1 MRSIPTIRIG
11 KKMRG
16 IPVILAILAIK
27 LYNSLSSMNKAFLP
41 LASALVV
48 SLAINGWQF
57 AHYNDR
63 QDNTNENLALAKSGT
78 PASNTILAN
87 RKVLAGDRG
96 KKEDSKRAAST
107 GSLSDILAIAN
118 PLDRY
123 EALLAFVKN
132 LTAGE
137 IEDYLDGLRPGKGK
151 MNPETNFLRSLLLAK
166 WTQEDPDAAL
176 ASLSSAGGKQAYS
189 DAGTVLGTLAAMDPE
204 KAAAWLSNSDS
215 PILRQPWMSGLLAQS
230 VAEQW
235 ARQDPDA
242 ALEWAST
249 LDPEQQVGAYSG
261 IINNILES
269 DPQRAAALAMSL
281 DSSDRPKLLGQ
292 IAEAWAAQDPAEA
305 VAWANTLSS
314 NDRES
319 SLQEALGS
327 WAVSDPSQA
336 AAYVDQLPEQE
347 RSSYVLDVVRNWS
360 EQAPADAAAWL
371 GSQPEGEGRAE
382 AMGHLM
388 WNWTTRDPEAAA
400 NWLGEQPAGPSYD
413 SGVTGLAKAATHAY
427 DDPSTAVN
435 WASTIE
441 NQDLRDSMT
450 QHTLGVW
457 RRQDEE
463 AAQSWANENGVE
475 LPTGQRGGK

>member
-1 MRSIPTIRIG
+1 M
-11 KKMRG
+11 KK
-16 IPVILAILAIK
+16 
-27 LYNSLSSMNKAFLP
+27 SFLL
-41 LASALVV
+41 LASLLVI
-48 SLAINGWQF
+48 SLVLNAWQLTRSSSPPDEAAGTTISGKNG
-57 AHYNDR
+57 
-63 QDNTNENLALAKSGT
+63 KS
-78 PASNTILAN
+78 
-87 RKVLAGDRG
+87 AGG
-96 KKEDSKRAAST
+96 VAST
-107 GSLSDILAIAN
+107 GRKTLAGGGGQKQPKGSLPSQSLAEILGIPD
-118 PLDRY
+118 PLKRY

-151 MNPETNFLRSLLLAK
+151 MNAETNFLRNLLLAK

-189 DAGTVLGTLAAMDPE
+189 DAGTVLGTLAAMDPA

-242 ALEWAST
+242 ALEWAAT
-249 LDPEQQVGAYSG
+249 LDPDQRVGAYSG
-261 IINNILES
+261 IINNIMES
-269 DPQRAAALAMSL
+269 DPQRAAALAMTL

-292 IAEAWAAQDPAEA
+292 IAEAWAARDPAEA
-305 VAWANTLSS
+305 VAWANSLTGG
-314 NDRES
+314 DREG

-347 RSSYVLDVVRNWS
+347 RSSYVRDVVRNWS

-371 GSQPEGEGRAE
+371 GSQPEGEGRAG
-382 AMGHLM
+382 AMGYLM

-413 SGVTGLAKAATHAY
+413 EGVTGLAKAAAHAY

-441 NQDLRDSMT
+441 NQDLRESMT

-457 RRQDEE
+457 RRQNEE
-463 AAQSWANENGVE
+463 AAQSWAAENGVE
-475 LPTGQRGGK
+475 LPSGQSGGK

>member
-1 MRSIPTIRIG
+1 MD
-11 KKMRG
+11 
-16 IPVILAILAIK
+16 A
-27 LYNSLSSMNKAFLP
+27 
-41 LASALVV
+41 
-48 SLAINGWQF
+48 
-57 AHYNDR
+57 
-63 QDNTNENLALAKSGT
+63 
-78 PASNTILAN
+78 
-87 RKVLAGDRG
+87 
-96 KKEDSKRAAST
+96 
-107 GSLSDILAIAN
+107 
-118 PLDRY
+118 
-123 EALLAFVKN
+123 
-132 LTAGE
+132 
-137 IEDYLDGLRPGKGK
+137 
-151 MNPETNFLRSLLLAK
+151 ETNFLRRLLLAK

-176 ASLSSAGGKQAYS
+176 ASLSSASGKQAYA
-189 DAGTVLGTLAAMDPE
+189 DAGTILGTLAAMDPA
-204 KAAAWLSNSDS
+204 KAASWLSNSDN
-215 PILRQPWMSGLLAQS
+215 PVLRQPWMSSFLTQS

-269 DPQRAAALAMSL
+269 DPQRAAALAMTL

-305 VAWANTLSS
+305 VAWADSLTGG
-314 NDRES
+314 DREG

-327 WAVSDPSQA
+327 WAASAPAEA
-336 AAYVDQLPEQE
+336 ARYVDQLPEQE
-347 RSSYVLDVVRNWS
+347 RSSYVRDVVRNWS

-371 GSQPEGEGRAE
+371 ESQPEGEGRAG

-400 NWLGEQPAGPSYD
+400 DWLGEQPAGPSYD
-413 SGVTGLAKAATHAY
+413 SGVTGLAKAAAHAY

-441 NQDLRDSMT
+441 NQDLRESMT

-457 RRQDEE
+457 RRQNEE
-463 AAQSWANENGVE
+463 AARSWAAENGVE
-475 LPTGQRGGK
+475 LPSAQPRGK

>member
-1 MRSIPTIRIG
+1 
-11 KKMRG
+11 
-16 IPVILAILAIK
+16 
-27 LYNSLSSMNKAFLP
+27 MNKAFP
-41 LASALVV
+41 ALAAALVL
-48 SLAINGWQF
+48 SLAVNAWQF
-57 AHYNDR
+57 SQRSDGSGNPHGNPSRAKPGNALR
-63 QDNTNENLALAKSGT
+63 DNGSTNTKSV
-78 PASNTILAN
+78 AN
-87 RKVLAGDRG
+87 NRRDRG
-96 KKEDSKRAAST
+96 KDDEKGATSPRPLRE
-107 GSLSDILAIAN
+107 ILAIPN
-118 PLDRY
+118 PLERY

-151 MNPETNFLRSLLLAK
+151 MDPETNFLRSLLLAK
-166 WTQEDPDAAL
+166 WTQENPDAAL

-189 DAGTVLGTLAAMDPE
+189 DAGTVLGTLAAMDPA
-204 KAAAWLSNSDS
+204 KAAAWLSNSDN

-292 IAEAWAAQDPAEA
+292 IAEAWAARDPAEA
-305 VAWANTLSS
+305 VAWANTLSGG
-314 NDRES
+314 DREG

-327 WAVSDPSQA
+327 WAASDPSRA

-347 RSSYVLDVVRNWS
+347 RADFVGDVARNWA

-371 GSQPEGEGRAE
+371 GNQPEGESKAGV
-382 AMGHLM
+382 MGHVM
-388 WNWTTRDPEAAA
+388 WNWTTTDPEAAA

-413 SGVTGLAKAATHAY
+413 NGVTGLAKAAAHAY
-427 DDPSTAVN
+427 EDAATAVN

-441 NQDLRDSMT
+441 NQDLRNRMT

-457 RRQDEE
+457 SRQDEG